1 MTGVKIEQ
9 HIASQ
14 PAAISDAVVCILA
27 EHTGRG
33 PTGARTTIRND
44 LVLVVLRDT
53 MTRGERSLLAAGHR
67 EFVKQERALHQTD
80 MRDDLI
86 AAVEGITGR
95 TVEALMFA
103 SHVDPDMA
111 VEIFVLA

>member
-1 MTGVKIEQ
+1 MTGVQIEQ

-14 PAAISDAVVCILA
+14 PAAISDAVVRILS

-33 PTGARTTIRND
+33 PTGVRTTIRD
-44 LVLVVLRDT
+44 GLVLVVLRDT
-53 MTRGERSLLAAGHR
+53 MTRGERSLLAAGHHELVR
-67 EFVKQERALHQTD
+67 EERAAHQTD
-80 MRDDLI
+80 MHDDLI
-86 AAVEGITGR
+86 AAVEGIAGR
-95 TVEALMFA
+95 TVEALMSA